1 MLKLNRFNVRIV
13 NKGEKYGRGFCL
25 THDKEQPMAEFYDS
39 RYPHTEFGQFV
50 NRYYVSTLLEHDTT
64 GGLCLDGGNANS
76 WTVSAEDMMTVRAY
90 LRAITDTPEPSPK
103 VIKWELR
110 VSWSDGEVEVMN
122 KSLPESLLKEIQ
134 QHIVDLEDLREQD
147 PEMYFMDNGV

>member
-1 MLKLNRFNVRIV
+1 MLKLERFNVRIL
-13 NKGEKYGRGFCL
+13 NKGDKYGRGFCL
-25 THDKEQPMAEFYDS
+25 THDHDKPIAEFYDN

-50 NRYYVSTLLEHDTT
+50 SSYYVSTLLDGST
-64 GGLCLDGGNANS
+64 GGLCLDGGNADS
-76 WTVSAEDMMTVRAY
+76 WTVSADDMMLVRAY
-90 LRAITDTPEPSPK
+90 LRAMTDTPEPSPK
-103 VIKWELR
+103 VAKWELR

>member
-1 MLKLNRFNVRIV
+1 MDL
-13 NKGEKYGRGFCL
+13 
-25 THDKEQPMAEFYDS
+25 
-39 RYPHTEFGQFV
+39 
-50 NRYYVSTLLEHDTT
+50 
-64 GGLCLDGGNANS
+64 GNADS
-76 WTVSAEDMMTVRAY
+76 WTVSAEDMILVRAY
-90 LRAITDTPEPSPK
+90 LQAITDTPMKLNEASPK
-103 VIKWELR
+103 VMKWELR